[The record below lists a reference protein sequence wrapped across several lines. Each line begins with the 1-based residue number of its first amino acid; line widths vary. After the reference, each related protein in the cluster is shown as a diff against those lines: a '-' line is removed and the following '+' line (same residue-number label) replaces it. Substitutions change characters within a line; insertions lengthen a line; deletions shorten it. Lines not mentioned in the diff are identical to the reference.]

1 MHTHIC
7 IYICI
12 SIHVYVS
19 VYMHVHSV
27 DALMPRGSQV
37 VMATAGL
44 FLELAKGAHCDT
56 AKLPGA
62 QLTISEEIC

>member
-1 MHTHIC
+1 
-7 IYICI
+7 
-12 SIHVYVS
+12 
-19 VYMHVHSV
+19 MHVHSV